1 MIVHINACHIPFFLF
16 IGCSTFAFLKMH
28 NIYFLFQSS
37 PWVSGPVVVERSEIQ
52 SLLLLL
58 ISQMTQ
64 EPVTT
69 EPQTKG
75 RAKENLPSSGLNPK
89 ITQKETPRTYLPLV
103 NLLTYPQMHN
113 LLNHKLLKHKIW
125 MNCYHTTN
133 TPRKSASLKNT
144 GSYGTWQAASVSLD
158 PCQS

>member
-16 IGCSTFAFLKMH
+16 IGCSTFAFLKMLF
-28 NIYFLFQSS
+28 YFLFQSS
-37 PWVSGPVVVERSEIQ
+37 PWVSGPVVVEKSEIQ

-58 ISQMTQ
+58 ISQVTQ

-89 ITQKETPRTYLPLV
+89 ITPK
-103 NLLTYPQMHN
+103 NILLTSSQPSDIPTNAQPSQPQTAQTQN
-113 LLNHKLLKHKIW
+113 LDELLSYYKHS
-125 MNCYHTTN
+125 T
-133 TPRKSASLKNT
+133 
-144 GSYGTWQAASVSLD
+144 
-158 PCQS
+158 

>member
-58 ISQMTQ
+58 ISQM
-64 EPVTT
+64 TT